1 MAKMQIKRYFE
12 NRRIEPISS
21 PYGFPILFVKKRDEA
36 LQMVIKIVHSI
47 KKIVKMIFIASC

>member
-1 MAKMQIKRYFE
+1 MQMAKMQIKRYFE

-47 KKIVKMIFIASC
+47 NK